1 VIIKV
6 VKKDQ
11 FSVDITVVKK
21 AFLGGLST
29 VVKKLQFLGGYYSG

>member
-1 VIIKV
+1 MIIEV

-21 AFLGGLST
+21 GQFLGGLSI
-29 VVKKLQFLGGYYSG
+29 VVKKGQFFGG